1 MVCFIWDSQ
10 FLITYHLSTFCDYL
24 SVVLSNVLNN
34 GLTSHHFKHLEASLP
49 SRVIWP
55 IYLWCQLRAKITNS
69 MKHEY
74 IFNTFPIHPFKVYF
88 NIYDIA
94 PDLFLY
100 IKRVCIFVFSGLY
113 IYMEHIDKSFHQW
126 PDKGL
131 FTWLHLCYII
141 FVHYLFTRFKG
152 ETDNHSPNG
161 MSKYLVMNHD
171 TKHTYSICYPV
182 EDFCLSI
189 IKNTNKLEIFYMQR
203 WMTENQKPSYRFQRV
218 CLYFKNTKMC

>member
-1 MVCFIWDSQ
+1 MVCFIWDSK

-24 SVVLSNVLNN
+24 SVVLSNVLKN
-34 GLTSHHFKHLEASLP
+34 
-49 SRVIWP
+49 
-55 IYLWCQLRAKITNS
+55 
-69 MKHEY
+69 
-74 IFNTFPIHPFKVYF
+74 
-88 NIYDIA
+88 
-94 PDLFLY
+94 
-100 IKRVCIFVFSGLY
+100 
-113 IYMEHIDKSFHQW
+113 KSFNQW
-126 PDKGL
+126 VVKGL
-131 FTWLHLCYII
+131 FTWLHLCYFI

-189 IKNTNKLEIFYMQR
+189 IKNTNKLEYSTCR
-203 WMTENQKPSYRFQRV
+203 EWMTENQKPSYRFQRV